1 MKKIRVGLV
10 GAGFVSHI
18 HLDAYLH
25 NREFFEV
32 KAVCARHVENA
43 ERLSKKY
50 GIPIV
55 CKDMDELVSHP
66 EVDVVDVCVPTSVHD
81 EVILKAFENRK
92 HVICEKPLTGY
103 FGEDLSNIEKVGE
116 VDKSLM
122 FAQVKEKI
130 KKLESKLK
138 DSGVKFMYAENFV
151 YAPPVSKAKRL
162 LAEAKAPI
170 LELRAE
176 ESHSG
181 SHAAYSRKWRSAGG
195 GSLLRMGSHPV
206 GAVLHLK
213 HFEGKTLYGE
223 PIRPKSVVAEIG
235 YLTKTQRFQS
245 EEKHYIASDWFDV
258 EDWSCVIINFEDAT
272 KAVVFSNDI
281 SLGGV
286 KNLVQINTSKGMIYC
301 NITPNNTVMAYAP
314 ETRIWGNEYIAE
326 KIETKAGWTFPF
338 PDEDWIRGYPQEMRD
353 FARTILE
360 DKEPESGFDL
370 AKETTLVIY
379 AGYLSSQTG
388 KRVVL
393 NLG

>member
-18 HLDAYLH
+18 HLAAYHH

-43 ERLSKKY
+43 ERLSKEY
-50 GIPIV
+50 DIPVV
-55 CKDMDELVSHP
+55 CKDVDELVSHP

-81 EVILKAFENRK
+81 EVILKAFENGK

-103 FGEDLSNIEKVGE
+103 FGEDHPDVDRVGEIDKFVMFEKVKKKIE
-116 VDKSLM
+116 SL
-122 FAQVKEKI
+122 E
-130 KKLESKLK
+130 EKLK
-138 DSGVKFMYAENFV
+138 ESGVKFMYAENFV
-151 YAPPVSKAKRL
+151 YAPPLTKAKRL
-162 LAEAKAPI
+162 LSESKAPI

-181 SHAAYSRKWRSAGG
+181 SHAAYSRQWRTAGG

-213 HFEGKTLYGE
+213 HFEGRLFYGE
-223 PIRPKSVVAEIG
+223 PIRARYVTGEIA
-235 YLTKTQRFQS
+235 YLTKTERFRK
-245 EEKHYIASDWFDV
+245 EKKHYVASDWKDV
-258 EDWSCVIINFEDAT
+258 EDWSCVVITFEDDT
-272 KAVVFSNDI
+272 KAVIFSNDI

-301 NITPNNTVMAYAP
+301 NITPNNTVVAYAP
-314 ETRIWGNEYIAE
+314 EATIWGDEYIAE

-338 PDEDWIRGYPQEMRD
+338 PDEDWIRGYPQEMED
-353 FARTILE
+353 FARSILE
-360 DKEPESGFDL
+360 EKEPESGFDL

-379 AGYLSSQTG
+379 GGYLAAESG
-388 KRVVL
+388 KRVEL
-393 NLG
+393 TL

>member
-1 MKKIRVGLV
+1 
-10 GAGFVSHI
+10 
-18 HLDAYLH
+18 
-25 NREFFEV
+25 
-32 KAVCARHVENA
+32 VENA

-81 EVILKAFENRK
+81 EAILKAFENRK

-151 YAPPVSKAKRL
+151 YAPHVSKAKRL

-213 HFEGKTLYGE
+213 HLEEKTLYGE
-223 PIRPKSVVAEIG
+223 PIRISRGRDRLSHQNPKIPKRG
-235 YLTKTQRFQS
+235 KTLHSQR
-245 EEKHYIASDWFDV
+245 
-258 EDWSCVIINFEDAT
+258 
-272 KAVVFSNDI
+272 
-281 SLGGV
+281 
-286 KNLVQINTSKGMIYC
+286 LV
-301 NITPNNTVMAYAP
+301 
-314 ETRIWGNEYIAE
+314 
-326 KIETKAGWTFPF
+326 
-338 PDEDWIRGYPQEMRD
+338 
-353 FARTILE
+353 
-360 DKEPESGFDL
+360 
-370 AKETTLVIY
+370 
-379 AGYLSSQTG
+379 
-388 KRVVL
+388 
-393 NLG
+393 